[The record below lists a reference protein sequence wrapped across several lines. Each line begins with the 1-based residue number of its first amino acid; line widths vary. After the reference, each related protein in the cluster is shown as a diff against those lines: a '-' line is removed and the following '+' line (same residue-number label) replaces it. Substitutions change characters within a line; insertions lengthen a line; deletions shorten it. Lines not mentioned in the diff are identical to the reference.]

1 MKNQMNPQVTQIKM
15 ARNTKNFTASVL
27 STWIMNDDINKIR
40 SNMDKILKSDL
51 LNNPDIRTLIRMR
64 IPDDHEDDPE
74 NLRDF
79 YQNLL

>member
-1 MKNQMNPQVTQIKM
+1 MNRQVQQAKM

-64 IPDDHEDDPE
+64 IPDDDEEDPD

-79 YQNLL
+79 YENLL

>member
-1 MKNQMNPQVTQIKM
+1 M
-15 ARNTKNFTASVL
+15 ARNIKNFTASVL

-40 SNMDKILKSDL
+40 SNMDKILKSNL

-64 IPDDHEDDPE
+64 IPDDDEEDPE

-79 YQNLL
+79 YENLL

>member
-1 MKNQMNPQVTQIKM
+1 M
-15 ARNTKNFTASVL
+15 ARNIKNFTASVL

-40 SNMDKILKSDL
+40 SNMDRILKSNL

-64 IPDDHEDDPE
+64 IPDDDEEDPE

-79 YQNLL
+79 YENLL

>member
-1 MKNQMNPQVTQIKM
+1 MNRQVQQTKM

-40 SNMDKILKSDL
+40 SNMDRILKSDL

-64 IPDDHEDDPE
+64 IPDDDEEDPD

-79 YQNLL
+79 YENLL

>member
-1 MKNQMNPQVTQIKM
+1 M

-64 IPDDHEDDPE
+64 IPDDDEEDPD

-79 YQNLL
+79 YENLL

>member
-1 MKNQMNPQVTQIKM
+1 M

-64 IPDDHEDDPE
+64 IPDDDEEDPE

-79 YQNLL
+79 YKNLL